1 MSLFV
6 IVNHKTDL
14 LLAMQK
20 TIDGSFP
27 DFSIFVQILK
37 IRKSQK
43 QIILFS
49 YLPKTLTKKK
59 SAQEARAELRGFRS
73 FLGRNENK
81 INCF

>member
-49 YLPKTLTKKK
+49 YLPKTERKK
-59 SAQEARAELRGFRS
+59 SAQEARAELRGFLS
-73 FLGRNENK
+73 FLGRNKNK
-81 INCF
+81 IICF

>member
-1 MSLFV
+1 MSFLLCTATFITGMSLFV

-37 IRKSQK
+37 IRKSRK

-49 YLPKTLTKKK
+49 YLPKKRTKKNLPK
-59 SAQEARAELRGFRS
+59 K
-73 FLGRNENK
+73 LGQ
-81 INCF
+81 I